1 MAEPISISLV
11 CNRPTFVAGQEPPI
25 VLQIQA
31 NANIQLE
38 SVELNRNRTTI
49 RIAPAVGEP
58 FTLTGQDYVAQQQQH
73 PLKEVAAAFTAV
85 AGDNWSTSLSLLL
98 YRPPLPAGDYT
109 LSLAYQYGATAAET
123 VVTNSVSF
131 SVRSAEF
138 LSASYRWMGGSNAW
152 DKLESIWRVPG
163 KWFYQVAN
171 TKNPAAIWSVV
182 ELDIPAASA
191 PYSPV
196 LPMINDLPRNP
207 F

>member
-73 PLKEVAAAFTAV
+73 PLKEVGAAFTAV

-138 LSASYRWMGGSNAW
+138 LSSGR
-152 DKLESIWRVPG
+152 ER
-163 KWFYQVAN
+163 
-171 TKNPAAIWSVV
+171 SV
-182 ELDIPAASA
+182 LASA
-191 PYSPV
+191 R
-196 LPMINDLPRNP
+196 NDQRPGRQSL
-207 F
+207 